1 MGGLFRRPNAFDGKR
16 RMRGGMRARLLVLP
30 AILFFLSG
38 FGGTAPQ
45 MLMGLI
51 AGGLI
56 LGASWMTREGLK
68 AEIAYDQRAL
78 ARRPALP
85 RKTFGAALTGLGL
98 VAGGLMNGQIVFAA
112 IFGLIG
118 AGLHVAAFGT
128 DPWRSK
134 GEDVDRVSRAVT
146 EAEGHLAA
154 MQAAIAPLSDRALNS
169 HLARVS
175 ATARTLLGQVEA
187 SPRLLPLIRKDTAV
201 YLRAARDASQKFADL
216 QRGHPDSGARQDYI
230 AMLVD
235 LETTLAARSAQA
247 RLGDRTDL
255 DVEIGVLRDRLTRE

>member
-30 AILFFLSG
+30 AIMFFLAG

-45 MLMGLI
+45 MLMGLV
-51 AGGLI
+51 AGLSI
-56 LGASWMTREGLK
+56 LGASWLTREGLK
-68 AEIAYDQRAL
+68 AEIAFDQRAV

-85 RKTFGAALTGLGL
+85 RKTFGAVLTGFGL
-98 VAGGLMNGQIVFAA
+98 VAGGLMNGQIVFAVV
-112 IFGLIG
+112 FGLIG
-118 AGLHVAAFGT
+118 AALHIAAFGT

-154 MQAAIAPLSDRALNS
+154 MEAAVAPLSDRSLNG
-169 HLARVS
+169 HVARVTH
-175 ATARTLLGQVEA
+175 TARTLLRQVEEA
-187 SPRLLPLIRKDTAV
+187 PRLLPLIRRDTAV
-201 YLRAARDASQKFADL
+201 YLRAAREASQKFADL
-216 QRGHPDSGARQDYI
+216 QQAHPDSGARQDYI
-230 AMLVD
+230 AMLAD
-235 LETTLAARSAQA
+235 LETTLAARSLQA
-247 RLGDRTDL
+247 RQGDRTDL